1 MFLNEILL
9 CIRKFFSKP
18 FEIGKFFRFLH
29 YLDYF
34 ASSYSNFLSGP
45 SNYHPNN
52 SSRQE
57 KVCCLCTMVYFLA
70 LGLKEFVDIIFG
82 NFKNENNE
90 K

>member
-1 MFLNEILL
+1 MNFGNFLANH
-9 CIRKFFSKP
+9 SKL
-18 FEIGKFFRFLH
+18 ESFFRFLH

-34 ASSYSNFLSGP
+34 VSSYSNLLSGP

-52 SSRQE
+52 SSSQE
-57 KVCCLCTMVYFLA
+57 EVCCLCTMVYLLT
-70 LGLKEFVDIIFG
+70 LGLKQFVDIIFG